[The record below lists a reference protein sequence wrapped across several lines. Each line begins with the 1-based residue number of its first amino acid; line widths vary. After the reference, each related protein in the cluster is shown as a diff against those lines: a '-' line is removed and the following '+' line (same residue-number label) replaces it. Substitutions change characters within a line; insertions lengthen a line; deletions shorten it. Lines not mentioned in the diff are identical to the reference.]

1 MTYFK
6 YVALAYAVFFVVLAW
21 DFIVPRL
28 QIRQQ
33 LREARARINRA
44 SRNSSTPQVDEEL
57 SR

>member
-6 YVALAYAVFFVVLAW
+6 YVALAYAVFFIVLAW
-21 DFIVPRL
+21 DFLIPRL

-33 LREARARINRA
+33 LREARGRAARAQRVAQHPA
-44 SRNSSTPQVDEEL
+44 SDEEL

>member
-6 YVALAYAVFFVVLAW
+6 YVAMAYAVFFIVLAW

-33 LREARARINRA
+33 LREARNRVARAKRTA
-44 SRNSSTPQVDEEL
+44 TVSVDEEL

>member
-6 YVALAYAVFFVVLAW
+6 YVAMAYAVFFIVLAW

-33 LREARARINRA
+33 LREVRNRAARAKRTTA
-44 SRNSSTPQVDEEL
+44 APVDEEL

>member
-6 YVALAYAVFFVVLAW
+6 YVALAYAVFFIVLAW

-44 SRNSSTPQVDEEL
+44 SRSSATAQVDEEL

>member
-21 DFIVPRL
+21 DFLVPRL

-33 LREARARINRA
+33 LREARGRAARAQRA
-44 SRNSSTPQVDEEL
+44 AAQPASDQEL

>member
-6 YVALAYAVFFVVLAW
+6 YVALAYAVFFIVLAW

-33 LREARARINRA
+33 MREARARSKRA
-44 SRNSSTPQVDEEL
+44 SRSSAAPVDEEL